1 MPASNTYDSIQTHTL
16 TSNSPSVTF
25 SSIPQTYTDLVMV
38 INATNTTGNNYEL
51 FTTFNSDTGSN
62 YSETFIHNYNNTTE
76 TIRYTGGTKLRT
88 FKTASTP
95 GVIIAHFMN
104 YSNTTTYKTTLW
116 RYGAAVLFSGMG
128 VGLWRSTAAI
138 NSITF
143 TIESGNISSGSTF
156 SLYGIKAA

>member
-16 TSNSPSVTF
+16 TSNAPSVTF

-51 FTTFNSDTGSN
+51 FVTFNSDTGSN
-62 YSETFIHNYNNTTE
+62 YSETFLHNYNNTTE
-76 TIRYTGGTKLRT
+76 SIRYTGNTKLRS

-95 GVIIAHFMN
+95 GGIIAHFMN
-104 YSNTTTYKTTLW
+104 YSNTTTYKTVLW
-116 RYGAAVLFSGMG
+116 RYGAAVLFNGAAG
-128 VGLWRSTAAI
+128 GLWRSTSAI
-138 NSITF
+138 TSITL